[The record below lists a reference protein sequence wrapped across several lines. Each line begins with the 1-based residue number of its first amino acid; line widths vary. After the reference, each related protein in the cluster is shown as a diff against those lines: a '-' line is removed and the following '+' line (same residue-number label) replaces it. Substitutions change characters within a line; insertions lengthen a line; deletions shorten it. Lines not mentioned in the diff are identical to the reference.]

1 MRAIG
6 LRCEHRE
13 DIPCVDHPQPR
24 LSWRLED
31 GVRQTAYRVRVGGVG
46 DSGRTEAAETIDV
59 PYGGP
64 ALPPASE
71 FTWTVEVWE
80 GDTSSVSEPARFRTG
95 LSHWTARW
103 IRRDR
108 LYDPAVPVPGT
119 DDELDETDMMMRRL
133 RPSPHLRRAFEAS
146 APVRRAT
153 LYATARGVLE
163 LALN

>member
-1 MRAIG
+1 MRAVG

-13 DIPCVDHPQPR
+13 DIPCLDHPQPR

-31 GVRQTAYRVRVGGVG
+31 GVRQTAYRIRVDGVW
-46 DSGRTEAAETIDV
+46 DSGRIDSDTTIDL

-64 ALPPASE
+64 PLPPASE
-71 FTWTVEVWE
+71 FAWTVEVWE
-80 GDTSSVSEPARFRTG
+80 GDTSSISEPARFRTG
-95 LSHWTARW
+95 LSHWTAQW

-108 LYDPAVPVPGT
+108 LHDPAVPVPGT